1 MSKPKYGRKK
11 DYQRYKGRRA
21 AIYIRVANSE
31 CTDTT
36 NFGQNAVRQDLK
48 IRPYCEAR
56 NYKLNSEHIFADRLN
71 GTEMPEEKSGLMKL
85 LAAAKRN
92 EFDFLVV
99 AQMDRLARNKELLS
113 RIVHEFEMYGVSIK
127 SATEQ
132 IDTKTGTVDAT
143 RASKRVL
150 TESSY

>member
-1 MSKPKYGRKK
+1 MSKYKPKKN
-11 DYQRYKGRRA
+11 YQLYKGRRA

-36 NFGQNAVRQDLK
+36 NFGQNTVKQDSE

-56 NYKLNSEHIFADRLN
+56 DYKLNSDHIFADRLN
-71 GTEMPEEKSGLMKL
+71 GTEMPGEKSGLMKL
-85 LAAAKRN
+85 LAAAKRD

-99 AQMDRLARNKELLS
+99 AQMDRLARNTELLS
-113 RIVHEFEMYGVSIK
+113 RIIHEFRMCGVSVE
-127 SATEQ
+127 SATKQ
-132 IDTKTGTVDAT
+132 IAIEM
-143 RASKRVL
+143 SKRVL